1 MDIARHAQTWA
12 MVYDMAGS
20 TGVAIDIHHLRV
32 GDAFREFSYD
42 GIELDQP
49 DTIKLVVSEPFMVR
63 LYFGLKYI
71 GSLFQVHST
80 PIRVE
85 IDQIHKLFKLEHMHT
100 K

>member
-12 MVYDMAGS
+12 MVYDIARA
-20 TGVAIDIHHLRV
+20 TGRPSDIHHLRV
-32 GDAFREFSYD
+32 GDAFREFNYY
-42 GIELDQP
+42 GIELDP

-71 GSLFQVHST
+71 GSIFKVHST